1 MSVSLG
7 SNHKGLMNVN
17 IKNATPVVLNIY
29 NGKLTIAAAGSKR
42 VVNNVTSFAGTLTTQ
57 SISGTLNVYN
67 ATETVDAGS
76 SIKTKNVNTDD
87 IGKIIS
93 IFK

>member
-1 MSVSLG
+1 MADSFFLSAETNC
-7 SNHKGLMNVN
+7 S
-17 IKNATPVVLNIY
+17 ASDVLFSCANEE
-29 NGKLTIAAAGSKR
+29 
-42 VVNNVTSFAGTLTTQ
+42 
-57 SISGTLNVYN
+57 NVYN